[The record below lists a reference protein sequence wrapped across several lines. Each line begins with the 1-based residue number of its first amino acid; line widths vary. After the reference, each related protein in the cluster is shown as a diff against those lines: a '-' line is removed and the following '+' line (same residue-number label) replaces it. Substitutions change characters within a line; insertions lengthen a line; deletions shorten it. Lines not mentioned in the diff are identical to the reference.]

1 MPIDDL
7 FDADRDGQIAQ
18 SEERVRLR
26 REIQRRRPE
35 AEEARSKYNDVEW
48 LHACLDGLRIILDR
62 LERYDPAEDRP
73 EAGIMLL
80 GEIKCS
86 LMSIFGQLQ
95 PMDEIQDLQQQ
106 LAQLQTDQTHSSPDD
121 VEA

>member
-1 MPIDDL
+1 MDL
-7 FDADRDGQIAQ
+7 FDNDQDARIAQ
-18 SEERVRLR
+18 SEERVDLR
-26 REIQRRRPE
+26 RRIQALRPE
-35 AEEARSKYNDVEW
+35 ADAAQAKYNDVEW
-48 LHACLDGLRIILDR
+48 LHACFEALDIVLGRIH
-62 LERYDPAEDRP
+62 RYNPAQDRP

-95 PMDEIQDLQQQ
+95 PIEEIGELQER
-106 LAQLQTDQTHSSPDD
+106 LAQLTERDPTESSPDD

>member
-1 MPIDDL
+1 MDL
-7 FDADRDGQIAQ
+7 FDNDQDARIAQ
-18 SEERVRLR
+18 SEERVDLR
-26 REIQRRRPE
+26 RQI
-35 AEEARSKYNDVEW
+35 EARRSEADAAHAKYNDIEW
-48 LHACLDGLRIILDR
+48 LHACLDGLDIVLDR
-62 LERYDPAEDRP
+62 IHHYNPAEDRP

-95 PMDEIQDLQQQ
+95 PIQEIQELQER
-106 LAQLQTDQTHSSPDD
+106 LAQLTERDPTDSSPDD